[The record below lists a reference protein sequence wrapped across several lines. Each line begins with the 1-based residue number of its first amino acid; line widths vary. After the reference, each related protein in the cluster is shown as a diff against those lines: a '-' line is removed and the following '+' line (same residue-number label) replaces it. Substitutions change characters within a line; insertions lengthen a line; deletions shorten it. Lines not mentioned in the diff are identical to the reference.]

1 MVYSLLV
8 LSLQLCYDIFIV
20 LLYYMISVVK
30 HYSQT
35 TFYDKTIL
43 TMHYYMTV
51 KACLSRSSVQN
62 ENLVLLST
70 SAVDQF

>member
-1 MVYSLLV
+1 MVYFLLV

-20 LLYYMISVVK
+20 FLYYMISVVK

-43 TMHYYMTV
+43 TMHYMTV
-51 KACLSRSSVQN
+51 KACSSRSSVQN